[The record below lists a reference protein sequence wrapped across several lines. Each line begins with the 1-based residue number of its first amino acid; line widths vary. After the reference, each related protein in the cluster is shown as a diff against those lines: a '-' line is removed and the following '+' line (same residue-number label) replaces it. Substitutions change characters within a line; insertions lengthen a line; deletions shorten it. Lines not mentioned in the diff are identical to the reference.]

1 MTQHILAEHTEED
14 ARTMRNL
21 RNFVLCFVGPVVLAS
36 VYYGFFASA
45 QVAIPVGV

>member
-21 RNFVLCFVGPVVLAS
+21 RNFVLCFMGFAVVLALG
-36 VYYGFFASA
+36 VATFA
-45 QVAIPVGV
+45 P